1 MDLETEPQPF
11 LDWLPDA
18 LAAWLTVCALL
29 TLAVVGVAAVR
40 LIVVYGLGRA
50 LDRFADA
57 VAGFLGDLLAISP
70 RRASALARLTI
81 QESLRKRALAGLAVF
96 AVILMFAIWFL
107 DTSSIDPATL
117 YTSFVLTAT
126 TYLVL
131 AMVLLLSVF
140 SLPADLKNKTI
151 HTIVTKPVR
160 ASELVLGRLLGFVAI
175 GTALLA
181 IMGLCSY
188 VFVVRALNHTHQFGP
203 SESAGSE
210 AAADDSGGR
219 VRLGQTTFDQGHRH
233 TVVLNVDGTATTDTS
248 HGHWHP
254 TTVDRDHGQTHYV
267 IGSPRGQFHARVP
280 IYGHLRFKDRAGHDA
295 RSGVNVGNE
304 WTYRSYVE
312 GGTLAAA
319 VWKFD
324 KINPQQFPEGLPL
337 DMTIRVFRTYKGDIE
352 KGVLGSLVLRN
363 PRTRLTSAPRDFL
376 AKEYSIDRHL
386 IPRELTDSTGRSI
399 DLFKDL
405 VADGELEI
413 QLDCLQR
420 NQFFGM
426 AQPDLYLLANEASV
440 PLNFL
445 KGYFGIWLQMVVIT
459 AFGVMWSTF
468 LNGPVAMLATIGT
481 LVGGFCSEFIASLAQ
496 GKLAGGGTFES
507 LVRLVQHKNVLVHL
521 DEGWGSNAVGIL
533 DAGVRW
539 VMYLV
544 STLLPNLGSFSDIN
558 YVAAGFDIPPER
570 LLVQGLVALGYALP
584 VFLLGYLF
592 FRSREVAL

>member
-1 MDLETEPQPF
+1 M
-11 LDWLPDA
+11 
-18 LAAWLTVCALL
+18 
-29 TLAVVGVAAVR
+29 VGVAALR
-40 LIVVYGLGRA
+40 IVLVHGPARA
-50 LDRFADA
+50 VDRFADA
-57 VAGFLGDLLAISP
+57 VVGFIRDLLAISP
-70 RRASALARLTI
+70 RRVWALTRLTI
-81 QESLRKRALAGLAVF
+81 QESLRRRVLAGLAVF
-96 AVILMFAIWFL
+96 ALILMFAIWFL

-131 AMVLLLSVF
+131 AMVLFLSVF

-160 ASELVLGRLLGFVAI
+160 ASELVLGRMLGFAAI

-181 IMGLCSY
+181 VMGLCSY
-188 VFVVRALNHTHQFGP
+188 VFVVRALDHSHRFGP
-203 SESAGSE
+203 GDASGGELTQDE
-210 AAADDSGGR
+210 SGGR
-219 VRLGQTTFDQGHRH
+219 IRLGQTTYDQGHRH
-233 TVVLNVDGTATTDTS
+233 TVILNADGTAETDVS
-248 HGHWHP
+248 HGHWHS
-254 TTVDRDHGQTHYV
+254 TKVERGHGAAKYA
-267 IGSPRGQFHARVP
+267 IGGPRRQFHARVP

-324 KINPQQFPEGLPL
+324 AIRPDRFPEGLPL

-363 PRTRLTSAPRDFL
+363 PRTRLASAPRDFL
-376 AKEYSIDRHL
+376 AKEYSVDRHL
-386 IPRELTDSTGRSI
+386 IPRELTDSSGRAI

-405 VADGELEI
+405 VVDGEVEI
-413 QLDCLQR
+413 QLSCLQR

-426 AQPDLYLLANEASV
+426 AQPDLYLLAREASV

-445 KGYFGIWLQMVVIT
+445 KGYFGIWLQMLLI
-459 AFGVMWSTF
+459 AALGVMWSTF
-468 LNGPVAMLATIGT
+468 LNGPVAMLATIGS
-481 LVGGFCSEFIASLAQ
+481 LVGGFCSEFIAALAA
-496 GKLAGGGTFES
+496 GTLAGGGTFES
-507 LVRLVQHKNVLVHL
+507 LVRLVQHKNVMVQL
-521 DEGWGSNAVGIL
+521 DEGWGSWFANLL
-533 DAGVRW
+533 DHGVRL
-539 VMYLV
+539 VMTVV
-544 STLLPNLGSFSDIN
+544 SKLLPNLGSFSDIN
-558 YVAAGFDIPPER
+558 YVATGFDIPPEH
-570 LLVQGLVALGYALP
+570 LLVQGVSALGYLLP

>member
-1 MDLETEPQPF
+1 MT
-11 LDWLPDA
+11 
-18 LAAWLTVCALL
+18 
-29 TLAVVGVAAVR
+29 
-40 LIVVYGLGRA
+40 
-50 LDRFADA
+50 
-57 VAGFLGDLLAISP
+57 GFLRDLLAISP
-70 RRASALARLTI
+70 RRVWALARLTI

-131 AMVLLLSVF
+131 AMVLFLSVF
-140 SLPADLKNKTI
+140 SLPNDLKNKTI
-151 HTIVTKPVR
+151 YTIVTKPVR
-160 ASELVLGRLLGFVAI
+160 ASELVLGRMLGFSAI

-181 IMGLCSY
+181 IMGLSSY
-188 VFVVRALNHTHQFGP
+188 VFVVRALDHTHQFGP
-203 SESAGSE
+203 GE
-210 AAADDSGGR
+210 ASGGETAQDESGGR

-233 TVVLNVDGTATTDTS
+233 TVVLNADGTAATDTS
-248 HGHWHP
+248 RGHWHP
-254 TTVDRDHGQTHYV
+254 TTVDQDHGQTRYV
-267 IGSPRGQFHARVP
+267 IGGPRGQFHARVP

-319 VWKFD
+319 VWKFEG
-324 KINPQQFPEGLPL
+324 IRPEQFPEGLPL

-363 PRTRLTSAPRDFL
+363 PRTRRTSAPRDFL

-386 IPRELTDSTGRSI
+386 IPRHLTDSDGQPI

-405 VADGELEI
+405 VAGGELEI
-413 QLDCLQR
+413 QLSCLQR
-420 NQFFGM
+420 DQFFGM
-426 AQPDLYLLANEASV
+426 AQPDLYLLAREASV

-445 KGYFGIWLQMVVIT
+445 KGYFGIWLQMLLIT

-481 LVGGFCSEFIASLAQ
+481 LAGGFSSEFIASLAE
-496 GKLAGGGTFES
+496 GKLAGGGTFEA
-507 LVRLVQHKNVLVHL
+507 LVRLVQHKNVMVHL
-521 DEGWGSNAVGIL
+521 DEGWGSRAVNVL
-533 DAGVRW
+533 DQGVRL
-539 VMYLV
+539 VMYVV

-558 YVAAGFDIPPER
+558 YVATGFDIPPEH
-570 LLVQGLVALGYALP
+570 LLVQGLTALGYVLP
-584 VFLLGYLF
+584 VFLLAYLC
-592 FRSREVAL
+592 FRSREVAQ

>member
-1 MDLETEPQPF
+1 
-11 LDWLPDA
+11 
-18 LAAWLTVCALL
+18 
-29 TLAVVGVAAVR
+29 
-40 LIVVYGLGRA
+40 
-50 LDRFADA
+50 
-57 VAGFLGDLLAISP
+57 
-70 RRASALARLTI
+70 
-81 QESLRKRALAGLAVF
+81 
-96 AVILMFAIWFL
+96 
-107 DTSSIDPATL
+107 
-117 YTSFVLTAT
+117 
-126 TYLVL
+126 
-131 AMVLLLSVF
+131 
-140 SLPADLKNKTI
+140 
-151 HTIVTKPVR
+151 
-160 ASELVLGRLLGFVAI
+160 
-175 GTALLA
+175 
-181 IMGLCSY
+181 
-188 VFVVRALNHTHQFGP
+188 VVRALNHSHQFGP
-203 SESAGSE
+203 GEGAGSE
-210 AAADDSGGR
+210 AAQDESGGR

-233 TVVLNVDGTATTDTS
+233 MVVLNADGTAATDTS

-254 TTVDRDHGQTHYV
+254 ITVDRGQSPTRYA
-267 IGSPRGQFHARVP
+267 IGGPRGQFHARVP

-324 KINPQQFPEGLPL
+324 GISPDWFPEGLPL

-386 IPRELTDSTGRSI
+386 IPRELTDSTGRPI
-399 DLFKDL
+399 DLFRDL

-413 QLDCLQR
+413 QLSCLQR
-420 NQFFGM
+420 SQFFGM
-426 AQPDLYLLANEASV
+426 AQPDLYLLAREASV

-481 LVGGFCSEFIASLAQ
+481 LVGGFCRGFIASLAE
-496 GKLAGGGTFES
+496 GNLAGGGTFES
-507 LVRLVQHKNVLVHL
+507 LVRLVQHKNVMVKL
-521 DEGWGSNAVGIL
+521 DKGLGSDAVDFL
-533 DAGVRW
+533 DGGVRW
-539 VMYLV
+539 VMYVV
-544 STLLPNLGSFSDIN
+544 STLLPDLGSFSDIN
-558 YVAAGFDIPPER
+558 YVATGFDVPPEH
-570 LLVQGLVALGYALP
+570 LLVQGVAALGYLLP